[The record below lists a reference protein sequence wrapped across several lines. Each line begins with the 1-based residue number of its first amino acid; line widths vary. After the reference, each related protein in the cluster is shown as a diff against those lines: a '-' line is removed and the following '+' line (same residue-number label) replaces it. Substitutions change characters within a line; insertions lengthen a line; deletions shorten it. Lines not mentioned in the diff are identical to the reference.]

1 MFDGAAVATAG
12 AVTAEQSAHSQAEAS
27 SSDGSAAADTI
38 PAAPTGEPQFTTDE
52 QALFDALAAYDTS
65 AARQEIVFVSSSVL
79 EYQQLLDG
87 ISPNVEVI
95 ILDPARDGIEQMA
108 EALAGRTGIDA
119 IHLIGHGTEA
129 EIQLGA
135 SSLTQ
140 SSIDT
145 QYAEQLQ
152 QIGGSLSTEA
162 DILIYGCNFGQ
173 GEAGQAAIQTL
184 AALTGADVAAST
196 DATGHVELGGDWNL
210 EAQTGSIEA
219 QIAIDQA
226 AQDNWSDLLGVVDW
240 DSLTWTAGATA
251 PVSQILTL
259 SDGSNVTVT
268 VTESA
273 TGTLNGIT
281 TANTYT
287 GGLSPVQDALQFGM
301 NIKSPTDTITVRID
315 FSNQL
320 GGSVNNISLTLFDVD
335 NNEFAIFNSNVG
347 NPTSATTST
356 TNTFNGTNTV
366 SGNGIGA
373 NANTGAGNT
382 TITFGKS
389 GITWVEFTY
398 GSTSNASPVV
408 VLHDILFNST
418 IAGGPT
424 LDLNDND
431 ASQSA
436 SDNFDDTAPFT
447 AAYNNVSGGSIPWS
461 TNWIEV
467 DGGAAQSP
475 TAGEVRVVDADA
487 TAGVDG
493 ELQIGGGSI
502 QRSVNLT
509 NYVNPTLSFNYRTS
523 GTLEAGDTLVV
534 EVSKDAG
541 VTFTTLQTFTD
552 DSTGTA
558 NLNLAGHE
566 SADTIIRFRVTGG
579 YTAADEFLFV
589 DNVTISAEPTGHT
602 AAYTEGGSAVG
613 ISDSDVVITD
623 ASSVNMSGGTVAIAN
638 FVSGDTLTFTNTGN
652 ITGSYNALTGVLT
665 ISGVDTRANYQT
677 FISSIRYSSTSDNPT
692 VGGTMT
698 TRTISTVVRDQ
709 TTQLPSN
716 TAFTTVTITAVN
728 DAPDIVN
735 ATVSLNEN
743 SANGTAVYNVND
755 SFTGTDFDREGT
767 AISYSITGGNTG
779 GAFAINPATGQITVN
794 SSAVL
799 NRESISS
806 FTLTVQASDGTL
818 TDTATITINLNDV
831 DEFDVGAI
839 TDTNG
844 GTNAVNENAATGTL
858 VGITASASDADA
870 TNNTITY
877 SLTDNA
883 GGRFQIDGTT
893 GVVTVLNGGLL
904 NYESA
909 SSHNITVRADSVDG
923 SFSTQTHTINVN
935 NVNEAPVLGGD
946 VSVTVAENSTAVGT
960 FAATDVDAGDT
971 VTYGLSG
978 ANAGLFTI
986 SAAGVVSF
994 VTAPDYETNPGPF
1007 TFIVTATDVLGLTD
1021 TQTVTVSVTNVNEAP
1036 VNVVPGPQAVAEDTA
1051 LVIGGVSVTDVDGN
1065 LSTTQL
1071 SVGNGTVTVSL
1082 AGGATISAGANGTG
1096 TLTLAGT
1103 QAQINAALATISYQG
1118 NLNFTGADTLTVTS
1132 TDSNAVVDTD
1142 TVAITVT

>member
-1 MFDGAAVATAG
+1 MLSLESRLMFDGAAVTTAG
-12 AVTAEQSAHSQAEAS
+12 AVTAEQSAQIQAEAS
-27 SSDGSAAADTI
+27 LSDGSTAADII

-129 EIQLGA
+129 EIELGS

-140 SSIDT
+140 SSIGT

-152 QIGGSLSTEA
+152 RIGTSLSAEA

-210 EAQTGSIEA
+210 EVQTGSIETE
-219 QIAIDQA
+219 IAIDQA

-240 DSLTWTAGATA
+240 DSQTWTAGSTP
-251 PVSQILTL
+251 PVSQVLTL
-259 SDGSNVTVT
+259 SDGSTATVSIT
-268 VTESA
+268 QNGTGVLTSA
-273 TGTLNGIT
+273 ATS
-281 TANTYT
+281 NTYT
-287 GGLSPVQDALQFGM
+287 GGLIPAQNALQLGM
-301 NIKSPTDTITVRID
+301 NINPATETITVRID
-315 FSNQL
+315 FSSQP
-320 GGSVNNISLTLFDVD
+320 GGSVNNVSLSLFDVD
-335 NNEFAIFNSNVG
+335 NNEFAVFNSNVG

-356 TNTFNGTNTV
+356 TNIFNGTNRV
-366 SGNGIGA
+366 SGIGLGA
-373 NANTGAGNT
+373 NQTTGDGNT
-382 TITFGKS
+382 TVTFAGT

-398 GSTSNASPVV
+398 GSTTVATPIVI
-408 VLHDILFNST
+408 LHDILFNST
-418 IAGGPT
+418 VAGGPT

-447 AAYNNVSGGSIPWS
+447 AAYNNASGGTVPWA

-467 DGGAAQSP
+467 DGVGAAQSA
-475 TAGEVRVVDADA
+475 TAGEVQIVDVDA

-493 ELQIGGGSI
+493 EIRIGRDTGVVSSI
-502 QRSVNLT
+502 QRAVDLT
-509 NYVNPTLSFNYRTS
+509 NYINPTLSFDYRTS
-523 GTLEAGDTLVV
+523 NTLENADTLVV
-534 EVSKDAG
+534 EVSDDAG
-541 VTFTTLQTFTD
+541 VTFTTLQTFTN

-558 NLNLAGHE
+558 SLSLAGFE
-566 SADTIIRFRVTGG
+566 SANTIIRFRVTGG
-579 YTAADEFLFV
+579 YTAADEFFFV

-613 ISDSDVVITD
+613 ISDTDVVITD
-623 ASSVNMSGGTVAIAN
+623 ASSANMSGATVAIARN
-638 FVSGDTLTFTNTGN
+638 FTAGDTLSFTNIGN

-665 ISGVDTRANYQT
+665 ITGVDTRANYQT
-677 FISSIRYSSTSDNPT
+677 FISSIQYSSTSDDPT
-692 VGGTMT
+692 AGGTRT
-698 TRTISTVVRDQ
+698 TRMISTVVQDQ

-716 TAFTTVTITAVN
+716 TALTTVTITAVN
-728 DAPDIVN
+728 DAPDIVD
-735 ATVSLNEN
+735 ATVNINEN
-743 SANGTAVYNVND
+743 SANGTAVYDVND
-755 SFTGTDFDREGT
+755 FFTGTDLDREGT
-767 AISYSITGGNTG
+767 AISYSITAGNTG
-779 GAFAINPATGQITVN
+779 GAFTINPATGQITVN

-831 DEFDVGAI
+831 DEFDVGPI

-844 GTNAVNENAATGTL
+844 TGNSVDENAATGTL

-877 SLTDNA
+877 SLTNNA
-883 GGRFQIDGTT
+883 GGRFQIDSAT
-893 GVVTVLNGGLL
+893 GVVTVLNGALL
-904 NYESA
+904 DYESA
-909 SSHNITVRADSVDG
+909 SSHSITVRADSADG
-923 SFSTQTHTINVN
+923 SFSTQIYTVNVN
-935 NVNEAPVLGGD
+935 NVNDAP
-946 VSVTVAENSTAVGT
+946 A
-960 FAATDVDAGDT
+960 
-971 VTYGLSG
+971 
-978 ANAGLFTI
+978 
-986 SAAGVVSF
+986 
-994 VTAPDYETNPGPF
+994 
-1007 TFIVTATDVLGLTD
+1007 
-1021 TQTVTVSVTNVNEAP
+1021 
-1036 VNVVPGPQAVAEDTA
+1036 NVVPGPQTVAEDTA
-1051 LVIGGVSVTDVDGN
+1051 LSIAGVSVTDVDGN
-1065 LSTTQL
+1065 LATTQL
-1071 SVGNGTVTVSL
+1071 TV
-1082 AGGATISAGANGTG
+1082 
-1096 TLTLAGT
+1096 
-1103 QAQINAALATISYQG
+1103 
-1118 NLNFTGADTLTVTS
+1118 
-1132 TDSNAVVDTD
+1132 
-1142 TVAITVT
+1142 